1 MSKQFKIITN
11 VTSNEVSLCT
21 KYNSGANKQTEFEI
35 IKDKANED
43 KDIKPVIQNMIK
55 IADLYTE
62 MSTSEEKEEYDSF
75 KEFLNYW
82 LEYDVN
88 NCYYNLLSEALQNA
102 LSDIKYREDIDKEQ
116 KVEEYKKLFNSFIEE
131 YKKMPIT
138 KNKDGKYDV
147 SLISK
152 SLIKDE
158 ENNPQNETVI
168 TEKENVVKMQTEK
181 KMNIVEKAFEM
192 LKSVLV
198 AEQEN
203 APAEEKTEVEKT
215 SAEEKTAEVET
226 PETEKPAEQA
236 EEATKEE
243 AQKETKEEDE
253 KTEVPAEEKVETEK
267 EIEKTAETSELAEMI
282 EKNKNLED
290 ELKALK
296 KAQEEKELEVEK
308 MNFIQ
313 KAKDE
318 FSMLSGISEE
328 IADRLLAISK
338 SNLDDSVKDFVFEQ
352 LKKVS
357 EENKEM
363 TQEVG
368 SITKNAS
375 DMTEEDVI
383 YAKAEEIAKAK
394 NISINKALR
403 EVK

>member
-35 IKDKANED
+35 VKDKANED

-102 LSDIKYREDIDKEQ
+102 LCDIKYREDIDKEQ

-138 KNKDGKYDV
+138 KNKDGKYEV

-267 EIEKTAETSELAEMI
+267 EVEKTAETNELAEMI

-318 FSMLSGISEE
+318 FSMLSGTSEE

>member
-35 IKDKANED
+35 VKDKANEN

-102 LSDIKYREDIDKEQ
+102 LCDIKYREDIDKEQ

-138 KNKDGKYDV
+138 KNKDGKYEV

-267 EIEKTAETSELAEMI
+267 EVEKTAETNELAEMI

-318 FSMLSGISEE
+318 FSMLSGTSEE